1 MKNSF
6 TMIQFVNITEKEFL
20 KHKLL
25 YKHMPLENALRSLNE
40 KYFWFAN
47 PSSWKDPF
55 EKRFLEAK
63 YIMNGKEVNFN
74 WKNKVFCTCLT
85 QTLTSEAYWNIYK
98 HNNIGIEFRIY
109 RKKLL
114 EELKNL
120 DGTYKI
126 FIGRAEYLKT
136 SEIKRDLREIPF
148 SPPIAANIKI
158 NSDTFASRLFLL
170 KRIAF
175 KYEDEIRIIIV
186 KKNPTKEVGIKVN
199 YKCNNTDIIHQIV
212 LDPNLGENTSLML
225 KKVLADEYGFIP
237 IVGKDNETHRVLQSQ
252 LYARQSVAELHI
264 D

>member
-1 MKNSF
+1 MLH
-6 TMIQFVNITEKEFL
+6 FVNITEEEFL

-40 KYFWFAN
+40 KYLWFAN

-63 YIMNGKEVNFN
+63 YIMNGKEINFN
-74 WKNKVFCTCLT
+74 WRGKVFCICLT
-85 QTLTSEAYWNIYK
+85 QTQTSEAYWNIYQQDS
-98 HNNIGIEFRIY
+98 IGIEFRIY

-114 EELKNL
+114 EELKKY
-120 DGTYKI
+120 DETHKI

-136 SEIKRDLREIPF
+136 SEIKKDLREIPF
-148 SPPIAANIKI
+148 NPPVPTHTKI
-158 NSDTFASRLFLL
+158 NTDTFASRLFLL

-186 KKNPTKEVGIKVN
+186 KKNPTKEKGIKVN
-199 YKCNNTDIIHQIV
+199 YECENTDIIHKIV
-212 LDPNLGENTSLML
+212 LDPNLGENTSIML
-225 KKVLADEYGFIP
+225 KNVFANEYGFKP
-237 IVGKDNETHRVLQSQ
+237 FTGQSKNTSRVLQSQ
-252 LYARQSVAELHI
+252 LYAKQDAAEIHI